1 MTIAA
6 GPSRPATVLDRVA
19 ARRFVTERIAP
30 RAGEFDRTER
40 VPADVLAELSAAGM
54 WGAVLPVDAGGT
66 GVDRVTFGA
75 IHEEVGRG
83 CSSVRSLLTVHS
95 MVAVAIHRWG
105 TAGQREQWLPR
116 LCTGEVLGAFC
127 LTEPEAGSDTGAIST
142 RAVRQRG
149 RWILDGHKKWITGG
163 QVAGLFLVFAQGE
176 SGMAAFLVPRDA
188 AGVEV
193 VPIHGVLGTRGS
205 MLAEIRLSDVDVGPD
220 ALVGPEHFG
229 SAIVMVD
236 ALDLGRYSVASGCVG
251 IAQACLDLCGE
262 YTSHRRVHDSALR
275 DLPLIRAKV
284 TDMVTGT
291 QAARLLC
298 ERAGRL
304 RDADDQAAIMATWMA
319 KYFAAK
325 TAAASAVDAVQ
336 ILGANG
342 CSADYPAERLYRD
355 AKVMEIIE
363 GSTEIQRITI
373 AEEAYRDR

>member
-40 VPADVLAELSAAGM
+40 VPPDVLAELSAAGM

-66 GVDRVTFGA
+66 CVDRVTFGA

-95 MVAVAIHRWG
+95 MVAAAIHRWG

-142 RAVRQRG
+142 RAVRRRG

-163 QVAGLFLVFAQGE
+163 QIAGLFLVFAQGE

-205 MLAEIRLSDVDVGPD
+205 MLAEIRMSDVDAGPD
-220 ALVGPEHFG
+220 ALVGPERFG

-251 IAQACLDLCGE
+251 IAQACLDLCAE
-262 YTSHRRVHDSALR
+262 YTSHRRVRDSALR